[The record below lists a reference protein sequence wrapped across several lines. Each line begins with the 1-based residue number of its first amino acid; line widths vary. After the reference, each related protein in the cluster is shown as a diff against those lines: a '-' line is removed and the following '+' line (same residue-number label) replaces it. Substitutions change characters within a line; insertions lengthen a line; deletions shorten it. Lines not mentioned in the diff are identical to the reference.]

1 MTCTFY
7 THLGSWYV
15 FFIFI
20 FILGG
25 ERGQGARERLHATI
39 SLPVTGDRGKDMGMD
54 VWQRQQACHRPPDH
68 THPPQERGRQGL
80 PTMSLVSRLC
90 PASPL
95 FPVPAHGQGPQQGND
110 TRFAPCFTINAK
122 TFVFSCR
129 GTQHSG
135 LCCSRWPSGLPHLW
149 KGAEQGRLPDG
160 RTSQGQTHFPSHALG
175 WGSVTCLGSVIQWSS
190 VFLKILHSMISDL
203 CSWVIT
209 FLETV
214 YGNQAIS
221 GLLHASSL
229 KFHFLH
235 SRNYLFIMTN
245 IYFYSL
251 ESVVQ
256 IMVFV
261 LYSLYIFTI

>member
-1 MTCTFY
+1 MIRVFY
-7 THLGSWYV
+7 
-15 FFIFI
+15 FFL
-20 FILGG
+20 ILGG
-25 ERGQGARERLHATI
+25 ERGQGAREWLHATI

-54 VWQRQQACHRPPDH
+54 VWQLQQACHQPPDR

-190 VFLKILHSMISDL
+190 VFWRSCIQWFQSSAHEWLHSWRRFMEVKLLAVYYMLPVSNFTSFIVGIICL
-203 CSWVIT
+203 SWLI
-209 FLETV
+209 
-214 YGNQAIS
+214 
-221 GLLHASSL
+221 
-229 KFHFLH
+229 
-235 SRNYLFIMTN
+235 
-245 IYFYSL
+245 
-251 ESVVQ
+251 
-256 IMVFV
+256 
-261 LYSLYIFTI
+261 YIFIP